1 MHHYYIH
8 LESLDKIFFFFY
20 QNDDSF
26 YFFIFCYVDSTK
38 FELNLIMLTKQLQ
51 TGLV

>member
-8 LESLDKIFFFFY
+8 LESLDQFFFY